1 MNAPALPTLM
11 LAELRKSLLLVLR
24 YPLQPA
30 LAMLVLLALFGALW
44 FAGTSDPA
52 RRVLDVGSAG
62 VEPRVLVACFVC
74 WMVAT
79 GAVGHL
85 ANAVEE
91 DIKAG
96 LLEPVFLS
104 RHAPW
109 QVLLARSLA
118 GSCTGLLFTVALLAL
133 LTWRMDVRLH
143 LGPATWL
150 ALLLLELSLC
160 GLGLGLA
167 GMVVLF
173 KRAGALAPLLQL
185 AVGIMAAR
193 QMPPQA
199 DGGSVFLPVASA
211 IELFSRALFGTA
223 LDLAT
228 VGAVLAWTALSLA
241 LGVGVLRLCVHRAR
255 RAGSL
260 AHA

>member
-1 MNAPALPTLM
+1 MNAPALPMLV

-24 YPLQPA
+24 YPLQPV
-30 LAMLVLLALFGALW
+30 LGVAMLLALFAAIW

-52 RRVLDVGSAG
+52 RRLLGAGAG
-62 VEPRVLVACFVC
+62 VDPRVLVACFVC
-74 WMVAT
+74 WMVAM

-118 GSCTGLLFTVALLAL
+118 GSCTGMLFSVLMLAL
-133 LTWRMDVRLH
+133 LTWRLDVPLH

-160 GLGLGLA
+160 GLGLTLA

-185 AVGIMAAR
+185 AIGILAAR
-193 QMPPQA
+193 QMSPQA
-199 DGGSVFLPVASA
+199 DASMLALPVASA
-211 IELFSRALFGTA
+211 IELFSRTLFGAA
-223 LDLAT
+223 LDAAA
-228 VGAVLAWTALSLA
+228 VYAVLAWMA
-241 LGVGVLRLCVHRAR
+241 LGLAAGIGVLHLCVNRAR

-260 AHA
+260 THA

>member
-1 MNAPALPTLM
+1 MSACALPM
-11 LAELRKSLLLVLR
+11 LVAAELRKSLLLVLR
-24 YPLQPA
+24 YPLQP
-30 LAMLVLLALFGALW
+30 LLGIGMLLALFAAIW

-52 RRVLDVGSAG
+52 RRLVGAGGAG
-62 VEPRVLVACFVC
+62 VDPRVLVAAFVC
-74 WMVAT
+74 WMVAV

-85 ANAVEE
+85 ANGVEE

-109 QVLLARSLA
+109 QVLLARSVA
-118 GSCTGLLFTVALLAL
+118 GSCTGMVFTVLLLAL
-133 LTWRMDVRLH
+133 LTWRLDVPLH

-150 ALLLLELSLC
+150 ALLLLELSMC
-160 GLGLGLA
+160 GVGLALA

-185 AVGIMAAR
+185 AVGLLAAR
-193 QMPPQA
+193 QISPQA
-199 DGGSVFLPVASA
+199 EASMLALPVASA

-223 LDLAT
+223 LD
-228 VGAVLAWTALSLA
+228 GAAVCTVLAWMA
-241 LGVGVLRLCVHRAR
+241 LGLAAGIGVLHLCVNRAR

-260 AHA
+260 THA